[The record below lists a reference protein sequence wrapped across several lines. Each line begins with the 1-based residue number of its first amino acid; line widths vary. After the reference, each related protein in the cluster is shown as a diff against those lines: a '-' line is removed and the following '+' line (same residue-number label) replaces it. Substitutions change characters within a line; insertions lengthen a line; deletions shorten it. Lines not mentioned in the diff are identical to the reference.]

1 MRLLSYTLCNVQ
13 NVLYTLQV
21 MYTLVELKV
30 TRLNEKIARIKR
42 R

>member
-1 MRLLSYTLCNVQ
+1 MFNEFIALHFVQ
-13 NVLYTLQV
+13 CI
-21 MYTLVELKV
+21 MYTSSLVKLKV